1 MTVSLRDKKQDTK
14 QDKTAE
20 IAFFDKHAA
29 ADDYNVFT
37 PAANALLIETAI
49 RLLQLERGARIAD
62 LGCGSGIFSGMLR
75 GAGYVPS
82 GLDISPKL
90 IELAR
95 RNYPDVEFFE
105 GDVENLPFPTAS
117 LDGLVL
123 MGIVHHFPDPSRCA
137 QEAFRVLRP
146 GGRFVAFDP
155 NRMNPFMYL
164 YRDRSSP
171 LYSNIGVTKNER
183 PVLAHEVAAT
193 FERAGFTVTSHYLSG
208 LTYRYVASARTR
220 RLLPLYNWIESRL
233 FNLSIMRPLRS
244 FVVTAGQKP

>member
-1 MTVSLRDKKQDTK
+1 MALPVKDKT

-37 PAANALLIETAI
+37 PAANALLIETAV

-62 LGCGSGIFSGMLR
+62 LGCGSGIFSSMLR
-75 GAGYVPS
+75 DAGYVPS

-95 RNYPDVEFFE
+95 RNYPGIEFLE
-105 GDVENLPFPTAS
+105 GDVENLPYPAAS

-123 MGIVHHFPDPSRCA
+123 MGIVHHFPDPAPCA

-171 LYSNIGVTKNER
+171 FYSDVGVTKNER
-183 PVLAHEVAAT
+183 PVLAREVRAT
-193 FERAGFTVTSHYLSG
+193 FERAGFAATSHYLSG
-208 LTYRYVASARTR
+208 LTYRYVASESTR
-220 RLLPLYNWIESRL
+220 RLLPVYNWIESRL
-233 FNLSIMRPLRS
+233 FGLAVMRPLRS